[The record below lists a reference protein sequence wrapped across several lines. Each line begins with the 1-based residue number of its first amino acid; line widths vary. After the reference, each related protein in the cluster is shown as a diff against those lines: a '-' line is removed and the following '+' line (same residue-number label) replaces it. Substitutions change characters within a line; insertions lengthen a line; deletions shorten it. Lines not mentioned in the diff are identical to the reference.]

1 MMHPAI
7 RAVSSSRSRPF
18 LLAPFLAAGLLLA
31 AAPVRAQWSTDPAD
45 NLVIADRDGGQAQPK
60 IVPTADG
67 GFYVSWFGPFAEGF
81 DIYLQRLDVGGV
93 AQWQDDGVLLADRGF
108 SSTQDYGLGID
119 AGGYGLLAYRYEDV
133 DAIPQIAVS
142 RVAPDGTPAWGVPG
156 IIVSNDPGGA
166 SSPRV
171 AGTGDGGILVAWSA
185 SDGPIVVQ
193 KLDAD
198 GNPLWAPGG
207 VEVPIPSGL
216 FFLADLHGDAD
227 GNAIVSGSAQISFF
241 DRRLWAQKLA
251 AADGAPLWGSDPVEV
266 FDGSDGALQLG
277 NFPPFLPD
285 GAGGAVFCWY
295 QVSGISD
302 ATIRVQHIDSAG
314 VAAFPQNGIEV
325 STSSHQL
332 TGPSAAWDAANGDI
346 YVAWHEEYSPTPETR
361 LFGAFAQRV
370 DASGARAWGDT
381 GVELVA
387 LAEDAYPTQLNSL
400 AVGDGA
406 IFAWASDSFPNP
418 MPIHAARLDANG
430 DFAWPDDIID
440 LKVSPDA
447 DTSRLA
453 GALSGAGYAA
463 YVWSDGSDGLD
474 YGKVKAQNVD
484 FDGVLGPVGPT
495 DVVFADGF
503 DGS

>member
-1 MMHPAI
+1 MKHPI
-7 RAVSSSRSRPF
+7 VSSHRASVLHRLVAPLAVAA
-18 LLAPFLAAGLLLA
+18 LLGASPAF
-31 AAPVRAQWSTDPAD
+31 AQWSADPAD
-45 NLVIADRDGGQAQPK
+45 NLVVADRDGGQAQPK

-67 GFYVSWFGPFAEGF
+67 GFYVSWFGPFSEGF
-81 DIYLQRLDVGGV
+81 DIYLQRLDVDGV
-93 AQWQDDGVLLADRGF
+93 AQWQDDGVLLADRNF

-119 AGGYGLLAYRYEDV
+119 ASGNGLLAYRLEDG
-133 DAIPQIAVS
+133 DNIPQVAVS
-142 RVAPDGTPAWGVPG
+142 RVAADGTPLWGVPG

-171 AGTGDGGILVAWSA
+171 SGTGDGGILVAWSA

-207 VEVPIPSGL
+207 VSLPLPSGA

-227 GNAIVSGSAQISFF
+227 GNAIVSGSAQLSFF

-251 AADGAPLWGSDPVEV
+251 AADGASLWGADPIEV

-295 QVSGISD
+295 QVSGIDD
-302 ATIRVQHIDSAG
+302 ATIRVQHIDAAG
-314 VAAFPQNGIEV
+314 VAAFPQNGVEV
-325 STSSHQL
+325 STSDHQL
-332 TGPSAAWDAANGDI
+332 TAPSASWDSANGDI
-346 YVAWHEEYSPTPETR
+346 YVAWHEEYSPTPTTR
-361 LFGAFAQRV
+361 AFGAFAQRI
-370 DASGARAWGDT
+370 DASGARLWGDT
-381 GVELVA
+381 GAELVA
-387 LAEDAYPTQLNSL
+387 LAEDVYPTQLRTL

-406 IFAWASDSFPNP
+406 IFAWAANSYPSP

-430 DFAWPDDIID
+430 DFAWPGDIID
-440 LKVSPDA
+440 LKTTADA

-453 GALSGAGYAA
+453 GALSSADFAA
-463 YVWSDGSDGLD
+463 YVWSDGSDGGLD
-474 YGKVKAQNVD
+474 YGKIKAQNVD
-484 FDGVLGPVGPT
+484 FDGMLGPVGPT

-503 DGS
+503 DGP